1 MEELRSFVKHSY
13 IKASESAVGRAEAH
27 VNYLAF
33 RPGKDK
39 EGKKREFFSSDQDK
53 VAGEAVKEAI
63 EKQPK
68 YGVLAHKF
76 ILSPGEEGADVQ
88 QYTRAVMHDLS
99 RRKGVELDWYGI
111 VHENTANPHCHVMVM
126 GKGKEGRTY
135 KIGKAD
141 HRQIREEGDRYLRER
156 GLLKEEK
163 LRELGDSKLKE
174 RTEKVGRFFNALK
187 AGVKEYG
194 RVMEEG
200 RGTDQKDK
208 KDNKDQKDYPRLTR
222 KNRDKKEALK
232 ERDKEK
238 EKEEAALGKAP
249 TTEELLAKNARREK
263 REKAEAEK
271 KWKAYCRPIEI
282 DYQIGTELEG
292 TKQRFDRAS
301 RLEELRELEQEYKA
315 GVPWVREQ
323 MTAKDS
329 ERLSDWI
336 VEKHRDNKKLE
347 RESEKVGLIRVD
359 LGNFA
364 REVTSRSSHEEI
376 EELKQLEG
384 QGKVF
389 LTEAE
394 KQAVERWMEAK
405 KDAAEKEAD
414 GIERPEKGSVYDQD
428 GQLPSRERKRPKTD
442 KERLQDRL
450 PGAYRSEG
458 YENKKAEREV
468 RGDTEASRKEN
479 LKKQLNEQRKIEGQR
494 ETVDGAYTEKWGASL
509 SAIAAGPMGAG
520 SGGLRDL
527 GPNEALRL
535 IKIGMSQMK
544 AQKLQKAEIAKG
556 GEAQRDLA
564 DEQSKLL
571 DNREATSK
579 STGAGKEKEPGISAS
594 EAQDRQEADSFL
606 KEIKERKKK
615 EADRDQS
622 RDPDRF
628 DEWTGR

>member
-13 IKASESAVGRAEAH
+13 IRASETAVGRAEAH

-39 EGKKREFFSSDQDK
+39 EGKKREFFSSDRERVD
-53 VAGEAVKEAI
+53 GEAVKEAI

-76 ILSPGEEGADVQ
+76 ILSPGVEGADVQ
-88 QYTRAVMHDLS
+88 QYTKAVMHDLS

-111 VHENTANPHCHVMVM
+111 VHENTANPHCHVIMM

-135 KIGKAD
+135 KIGKGD

-174 RTEKVGRFFNALK
+174 RTEGVGRFFNALK

-200 RGTDQKDK
+200 RGADK
-208 KDNKDQKDYPRLTR
+208 KDQREQKYQPRLTR
-222 KNRDKKEALK
+222 K
-232 ERDKEK
+232 DKEK
-238 EKEEAALGKAP
+238 KETLREKAKQKEEAALGKAP
-249 TTEELLAKNARREK
+249 AYDELLAKNARREK
-263 REKAEAEK
+263 REKAKAEK
-271 KWKAYCRPIEI
+271 EWKAYCRPIEV
-282 DYQIGTELEG
+282 DYQRGTALEG
-292 TKQRFDRAS
+292 TKQRYDRAS
-301 RLEELRELEQEYKA
+301 RIEELRELEQEYKA

-336 VEKHRDNKKLE
+336 REKHRENKKLE
-347 RESEKVGLIRVD
+347 RESEKVGLVRVD

-376 EELKQLEG
+376 EELKQLEK

-389 LTEAE
+389 LTDAE
-394 KQAVERWMEAK
+394 KKAVERWMEE
-405 KDAAEKEAD
+405 AAEKEAE
-414 GIERPEKGSVYDQD
+414 GAGRPEKGSVYDHGAQQA
-428 GQLPSRERKRPKTD
+428 GGERKRNKTD

-450 PGAYRSEG
+450 PGAYRQEG
-458 YENKKAEREV
+458 YENQKAEREV

-564 DEQSKLL
+564 VEQSKLL
-571 DNREATSK
+571 DNREATGK
-579 STGAGKEKEPGISAS
+579 GAGEKTGIS
-594 EAQDRQEADSFL
+594 EEEVRDRQEADSFL

>member
-13 IKASESAVGRAEAH
+13 IRTSDTAVGRAEAH

-39 EGKKREFFSSDQDK
+39 EGKKREFFSGDRERVD
-53 VAGEAVKEAI
+53 GEEVKEAI

-76 ILSPGEEGADVQ
+76 ILSPGVEGADVQ
-88 QYTRAVMHDLS
+88 QYTKAVMHDLS

-135 KIGKAD
+135 KISKGD

-200 RGTDQKDK
+200 RDKDQPGRDPKGKDK
-208 KDNKDQKDYPRLTR
+208 KETLR
-222 KNRDKKEALK
+222 
-232 ERDKEK
+232 EK
-238 EKEEAALGKAP
+238 EKQKEETVFGKAP
-249 TTEELLAKNARREK
+249 KYDELLAKNARREK
-263 REKAEAEK
+263 REKAKVEK
-271 KWKAYCRPIEI
+271 EWKAYCRPIEV
-282 DYQIGTELEG
+282 DYQRGTALEG
-292 TKQRFDRAS
+292 DQQRFDRAS

-329 ERLSDWI
+329 QRLSDWI
-336 VEKHRDNKKLE
+336 KEKHRDRKKLE

-359 LGNFA
+359 LGSFA

-389 LTEAE
+389 LTAAE
-394 KQAVERWMEAK
+394 KLAVERWMEEAK
-405 KDAAEKEAD
+405 KDGAEKEPE
-414 GIERPEKGSVYDQD
+414 GLEKPEKGSAYD
-428 GQLPSRERKRPKTD
+428 REDQHSGKGKKRYKTD

-450 PGAYRSEG
+450 PGAYRQEG
-458 YENKKAEREV
+458 YENQKAEREV
-468 RGDTEASRKEN
+468 RSDTEASRKEN
-479 LKKQLNEQRKIEGQR
+479 LKKQLTEQRKIEGQR

-564 DEQSKLL
+564 VEQSKLV
-571 DNREATSK
+571 DNKEATGK
-579 STGAGKEKEPGISAS
+579 GKGAGEKTGIS
-594 EAQDRQEADSFL
+594 EEEVRDRQEADSFL

>member
-1 MEELRSFVKHSY
+1 MEEHRSFVKHSY
-13 IKASESAVGRAEAH
+13 IRASQSAAGRAKAH
-27 VNYLAF
+27 VNYVAF
-33 RPGKDK
+33 RPGKDRDK
-39 EGKKREFFSSDQDK
+39 DSKPREFFSSDQDK

-63 EKQPK
+63 DKQPK

-76 ILSPGEEGADVQ
+76 ILSPGVEGADVQ
-88 QYTRAVMHDLS
+88 QYTKAVMQDLS

-111 VHENTANPHCHVMVM
+111 VHENTANPHCHVIVM
-126 GKGKEGRTY
+126 GKGKDGRTY
-135 KIGKAD
+135 KITKAD
-141 HRQIREEGDRYLRER
+141 HRQLKEEGDRYLRER

-163 LRELGDSKLKE
+163 LREQRDSKLAE
-174 RTEKVGRFFNALK
+174 RAEKVGRFINALK

-200 RGTDQKDK
+200 RD
-208 KDNKDQKDYPRLTR
+208 KDQKDH
-222 KNRDKKEALK
+222 KQSGKDKKETQ
-232 ERDKEK
+232 RG
-238 EKEEAALGKAP
+238 KEEAVFGTAP
-249 TTEELLAKNARREK
+249 SYDQLLAKNVRRERREK
-263 REKAEAEK
+263 AKAEME
-271 KWKAYCRPIEI
+271 WKAYCRPIEV

-292 TKQRFDRAS
+292 NKQRYDRAS

-323 MTAKDS
+323 MTARDS
-329 ERLSDWI
+329 ERLSEWI
-336 VEKHRDNKKLE
+336 TEKHRDNKKLE

-359 LGNFA
+359 LGSFA

-376 EELKQLEG
+376 EELKQLEE

-389 LTEAE
+389 LTAAE
-394 KQAVERWMEAK
+394 KLAVERWMDEAK
-405 KDAAEKEAD
+405 KDAAAKEAE
-414 GIERPEKGSVYDQD
+414 GLEKSEKGSFYDREDQQP
-428 GQLPSRERKRPKTD
+428 GRERKRYKTD

-450 PGAYRSEG
+450 PGAYRQEG

-468 RGDTEASRKEN
+468 RSDTEAARKEN

-544 AQKLQKAEIAKG
+544 ARKLQKAEIAKG

-564 DEQSKLL
+564 AEQTKLV
-571 DNREATSK
+571 DNRKATGKDASK
-579 STGAGKEKEPGISAS
+579 GPGISAE
-594 EAQDRQEADSFL
+594 EARDRQEADSFL

>member
-1 MEELRSFVKHSY
+1 MEEHRSFVKHSY
-13 IKASESAVGRAEAH
+13 IRASKSGAGRAKAH
-27 VNYLAF
+27 VNYVAF

-39 EGKKREFFSSDQDK
+39 DKDSKPREFFSSDQDK

-63 EKQPK
+63 DKQPK

-76 ILSPGEEGADVQ
+76 ILSPGVEGADVQ
-88 QYTRAVMHDLS
+88 QYTKAVMQDLS
-99 RRKGVELDWYGI
+99 RRKGVELEWYGI
-111 VHENTANPHCHVMVM
+111 VHENTANPHCHVIVM
-126 GKGKEGRTY
+126 GKGKDGRTY
-135 KIGKAD
+135 KITKAD
-141 HRQIREEGDRYLRER
+141 HRQLKEEGDRYLRER

-163 LRELGDSKLKE
+163 LREQRDSKLAE
-174 RTEKVGRFFNALK
+174 RAEKVGRFINALK

-200 RGTDQKDK
+200 RDKDQKGQKQSGKDK
-208 KDNKDQKDYPRLTR
+208 KETL
-222 KNRDKKEALK
+222 
-232 ERDKEK
+232 RDKE
-238 EKEEAALGKAP
+238 EAVFGTAP
-249 TTEELLAKNARREK
+249 SYDQLLAKNVRRERREK
-263 REKAEAEK
+263 AKAEME
-271 KWKAYCRPIEI
+271 WKAYCRPIEV

-292 TKQRFDRAS
+292 NKQRYDRAS

-323 MTAKDS
+323 MTARDS
-329 ERLSDWI
+329 ERLSEWI
-336 VEKHRDNKKLE
+336 TEKHRDNKRLE

-359 LGNFA
+359 LGSFA

-376 EELKQLEG
+376 EELKQLEE

-389 LTEAE
+389 LTAAE
-394 KQAVERWMEAK
+394 KLAVERWM
-405 KDAAEKEAD
+405 DQAAEKEAE
-414 GIERPEKGSVYDQD
+414 GLEKPVKGSFYDSEDQQP
-428 GQLPSRERKRPKTD
+428 GRERKRYKTD

-450 PGAYRSEG
+450 PGAYRQEG

-468 RGDTEASRKEN
+468 RSDTEAARKEN

-544 AQKLQKAEIAKG
+544 ARKLQKAEIAKG

-564 DEQSKLL
+564 AEQTKLV
-571 DNREATSK
+571 DNREATGKDASK
-579 STGAGKEKEPGISAS
+579 GPGISAE
-594 EAQDRQEADSFL
+594 EARDRQEADSFL

>member
-13 IKASESAVGRAEAH
+13 IRASDTAVGRAEAH

-39 EGKKREFFSSDQDK
+39 EGKKREFFSSDRERVDDA
-53 VAGEAVKEAI
+53 VVKEAI

-76 ILSPGEEGADVQ
+76 ILSPGVEGADVQ
-88 QYTRAVMHDLS
+88 QYTKAVMQDLS

-111 VHENTANPHCHVMVM
+111 VHENTANPHCHVIVM

-135 KIGKAD
+135 KVSKGD
-141 HRQIREEGDRYLRER
+141 HRQIREEGDRYLKER

-163 LRELGDSKLKE
+163 LRELGNSKLKE

-200 RGTDQKDK
+200 RD
-208 KDNKDQKDYPRLTR
+208 KDQPG
-222 KNRDKKEALK
+222 RDPKGKGKKETL
-232 ERDKEK
+232 REK
-238 EKEEAALGKAP
+238 EKQKEESVFGKAP
-249 TTEELLAKNARREK
+249 KYDELLAKNARREQ
-263 REKAEAEK
+263 REKAKVEK
-271 KWKAYCRPIEI
+271 EWKAYCRPIEV
-282 DYQIGTELEG
+282 DYQRGTALEG
-292 TKQRFDRAS
+292 DKQRFDRTS

-329 ERLSDWI
+329 QRLSDWI
-336 VEKHRDNKKLE
+336 KEKHRDRKKLE

-389 LTEAE
+389 LTAAE
-394 KQAVERWMEAK
+394 KLAVERWMEEAK
-405 KDAAEKEAD
+405 TQAAEKEAE
-414 GIERPEKGSVYDQD
+414 GSEKPEKGSVYDQGD
-428 GQLPSRERKRPKTD
+428 QRPGGGRKRNKTD

-450 PGAYRSEG
+450 PGAYQKEA
-458 YENKKAEREV
+458 YENQKAEREV
-468 RGDTEASRKEN
+468 RSDTEASRKEN
-479 LKKQLNEQRKIEGQR
+479 LKKQLTEQRKIEGQR

-544 AQKLQKAEIAKG
+544 ANKLQKAEIAKG

-564 DEQSKLL
+564 VEQSKLL

-579 STGAGKEKEPGISAS
+579 STGAGTEKNTGISAE
-594 EAQDRQEADSFL
+594 EARDRQEADSFL

>member
-1 MEELRSFVKHSY
+1 MEEHRSFVKHSY
-13 IKASESAVGRAEAH
+13 IRASKSAAGRAKAH
-27 VNYLAF
+27 VNYVAF
-33 RPGKDK
+33 RPGKDRDK
-39 EGKKREFFSSDQDK
+39 GRSPREFFNSDKDQ

-63 EKQPK
+63 DRQPK

-76 ILSPGEEGADVQ
+76 ILSPGVEGADVQ
-88 QYTRAVMHDLS
+88 QYTKAVMHDLS

-111 VHENTANPHCHVMVM
+111 VHENTANPHCHVIVM
-126 GKGKEGRTY
+126 GKGKGKDGRTY
-135 KIGKAD
+135 KISKED
-141 HRQIREEGDRYLRER
+141 HRQIKEEGDRYLRER

-163 LRELGDSKLKE
+163 LREQRDSKLAE
-174 RTEKVGRFFNALK
+174 RAEKVGRFINALK

-200 RGTDQKDK
+200 RDKDQLSRDLKGKDK
-208 KDNKDQKDYPRLTR
+208 KGTQR
-222 KNRDKKEALK
+222 
-232 ERDKEK
+232 EK
-238 EKEEAALGKAP
+238 EKQKEESVFGAAP
-249 TTEELLAKNARREK
+249 SYEQLLAKNVRRERREK
-263 REKAEAEK
+263 AKAEME
-271 KWKAYCRPIEI
+271 WKAYCRPIEV
-282 DYQIGTELEG
+282 DYQIGTALEG
-292 TKQRFDRAS
+292 NKQRYDRAS

-323 MTAKDS
+323 MTARDIA
-329 ERLSDWI
+329 RLSEWI
-336 VEKHRDNKKLE
+336 TEKDRDNKKLE
-347 RESEKVGLIRVD
+347 RESEKIGLVRVD
-359 LGNFA
+359 LGSFA
-364 REVTSRSSHEEI
+364 REVTPRSSHEEI
-376 EELKQLEG
+376 EELKQLDG

-389 LTEAE
+389 LTAAE
-394 KQAVERWMEAK
+394 KLAVERWMEEAK
-405 KDAAEKEAD
+405 KDPAEKEAE
-414 GIERPEKGSVYDQD
+414 GLEKSETGSFYDRDSQQP
-428 GQLPSRERKRPKTD
+428 GKERKRFKTD
-442 KERLQDRL
+442 QERLQDRL
-450 PGAYRSEG
+450 PGAYRQEG

-468 RGDTEASRKEN
+468 RDDTEAARKEN

-544 AQKLQKAEIAKG
+544 ARKLQKAEIAKG
-556 GEAQRDLA
+556 SEAQRDLA
-564 DEQSKLL
+564 AEQSKLV
-571 DNREATSK
+571 DNREATGK
-579 STGAGKEKEPGISAS
+579 DAGAGKEKDTSKESGISAE
-594 EAQDRQEADSFL
+594 EARDRQEADSFL

>member
-13 IKASESAVGRAEAH
+13 IRASDTAVGRAEAH

-39 EGKKREFFSSDQDK
+39 EGKKREFFSSDRERVD
-53 VAGEAVKEAI
+53 GEEVKEAI

-76 ILSPGEEGADVQ
+76 ILSPGVEGADVQ
-88 QYTRAVMHDLS
+88 QYTKAVMHDLS

-111 VHENTANPHCHVMVM
+111 VHENTTNPHCHVIVM

-135 KIGKAD
+135 KIAKTD

-200 RGTDQKDK
+200 RGKDQPGRDPKGKDK
-208 KDNKDQKDYPRLTR
+208 KETLR
-222 KNRDKKEALK
+222 
-232 ERDKEK
+232 EK
-238 EKEEAALGKAP
+238 EKQKEETVFGKAP
-249 TTEELLAKNARREK
+249 KYDELLAKNARREK
-263 REKAEAEK
+263 REKAKAEK
-271 KWKAYCRPIEI
+271 EWKAYCRPIEV
-282 DYQIGTELEG
+282 DYQRGTALEG
-292 TKQRFDRAS
+292 DRQRFDRAS

-329 ERLSDWI
+329 ERLSEWI
-336 VEKHRDNKKLE
+336 REKHRDNKKLE

-359 LGNFA
+359 LGSFA

-389 LTEAE
+389 LTAAE
-394 KQAVERWMEAK
+394 KLAVERWMEEAK
-405 KDAAEKEAD
+405 KEEAKTEAAEKEAE
-414 GIERPEKGSVYDQD
+414 GSEKPEKGSVYDKD
-428 GQLPSRERKRPKTD
+428 GEHSGKGKKRYKTD

-450 PGAYRSEG
+450 PGAYRQEG
-458 YENKKAEREV
+458 YENQKAEREV
-468 RGDTEASRKEN
+468 RSDTEASRKEN

-556 GEAQRDLA
+556 GETQRDLA
-564 DEQSKLL
+564 VEQSKLV
-571 DNREATSK
+571 DNKEATGK
-579 STGAGKEKEPGISAS
+579 GKGAGEKTGIS
-594 EAQDRQEADSFL
+594 EEEVRDRQEADSFL

>member
-1 MEELRSFVKHSY
+1 MEEHRSFVKHSY
-13 IKASESAVGRAEAH
+13 IRAGKSGAGRAKAH
-27 VNYLAF
+27 VNYVAF
-33 RPGKDK
+33 RPGKDRDK
-39 EGKKREFFSSDQDK
+39 DSKPREFFSSDQDK

-63 EKQPK
+63 DKQPK

-76 ILSPGEEGADVQ
+76 ILSPGVEGADVQ
-88 QYTRAVMHDLS
+88 QYTKAVMHDLS

-111 VHENTANPHCHVMVM
+111 VHENTANPHCHVIVM
-126 GKGKEGRTY
+126 GKGKDGRTY
-135 KIGKAD
+135 KITKAD
-141 HRQIREEGDRYLRER
+141 HRQMKEEGDRYLRER

-163 LRELGDSKLKE
+163 LREQRDSKLAE
-174 RTEKVGRFFNALK
+174 RAEKVGRFINALK

-200 RGTDQKDK
+200 RDKDRKGQKQSGKDK
-208 KDNKDQKDYPRLTR
+208 KETL
-222 KNRDKKEALK
+222 
-232 ERDKEK
+232 RDKE
-238 EKEEAALGKAP
+238 EAVFGTAP
-249 TTEELLAKNARREK
+249 SYDQLLAKNVRRERREK
-263 REKAEAEK
+263 AKAEME
-271 KWKAYCRPIEI
+271 WKAYCRPIEV

-292 TKQRFDRAS
+292 NKQRYDRAS

-323 MTAKDS
+323 MTARDS
-329 ERLSDWI
+329 KRLSEWI
-336 VEKHRDNKKLE
+336 GEKHRDNKKLE

-359 LGNFA
+359 LGSFA
-364 REVTSRSSHEEI
+364 REVTPRNSHAEI
-376 EELKQLEG
+376 EELKQLEE

-389 LTEAE
+389 LTAAE
-394 KQAVERWMEAK
+394 KLAVERWMEAK
-405 KDAAEKEAD
+405 EEEAEKESE
-414 GIERPEKGSVYDQD
+414 GLERPEKGSFYDRGDQQASK
-428 GQLPSRERKRPKTD
+428 GRKRYKTD

-450 PGAYRSEG
+450 PGAYRQEG
-458 YENKKAEREV
+458 YENQKAEREV
-468 RGDTEASRKEN
+468 RSDTEAARKEN

-571 DNREATSK
+571 DNKEATGKGAS
-579 STGAGKEKEPGISAS
+579 AGKEKESGISAE
-594 EAQDRQEADSFL
+594 EARDRQEADSFL

>member
-13 IKASESAVGRAEAH
+13 IRASPTAVGRAEAH

-39 EGKKREFFSSDQDK
+39 EGQKREFFSSDRERVD
-53 VAGEAVKEAI
+53 GEVVKEAI

-76 ILSPGEEGADVQ
+76 ILSPGVEGADVQ
-88 QYTRAVMHDLS
+88 QYTKAVMHDLS

-111 VHENTANPHCHVMVM
+111 VHENTANPHCHVIVM

-135 KIGKAD
+135 KILKAD

-163 LRELGDSKLKE
+163 LRELGDTKQKE

-200 RGTDQKDK
+200 RDKDQPGRDPKGKDK
-208 KDNKDQKDYPRLTR
+208 KETLR
-222 KNRDKKEALK
+222 
-232 ERDKEK
+232 EK
-238 EKEEAALGKAP
+238 EKQKEETVFGKAP
-249 TTEELLAKNARREK
+249 KYDELLAKNARREK
-263 REKAEAEK
+263 REKAKAEK
-271 KWKAYCRPIEI
+271 EWKAYCRPIEV
-282 DYQIGTELEG
+282 DYQRGTALEG
-292 TKQRFDRAS
+292 DKQRFDRAS
-301 RLEELRELEQEYKA
+301 RIDELRELEQEYKA

-336 VEKHRDNKKLE
+336 REKHRDNKKLE

-359 LGNFA
+359 LGSFA

-389 LTEAE
+389 LTAAE
-394 KQAVERWMEAK
+394 KLAVERWMNEAK
-405 KDAAEKEAD
+405 KDTAEKEAE
-414 GIERPEKGSVYDQD
+414 GSEKPEKGSAYD
-428 GQLPSRERKRPKTD
+428 REEQQTGGGRKRNKTD
-442 KERLQDRL
+442 KERLQERL
-450 PGAYRSEG
+450 PGAYQKEA
-458 YENKKAEREV
+458 YENQKAEREV
-468 RGDTEASRKEN
+468 RSDTEASRKEN

-564 DEQSKLL
+564 VEQSKLV
-571 DNREATSK
+571 DNKEATGK
-579 STGAGKEKEPGISAS
+579 GKGAGEKTGISQE
-594 EAQDRQEADSFL
+594 EARDRQEADSFL
-606 KEIKERKKK
+606 KEIKDRKKK

>member
-1 MEELRSFVKHSY
+1 MEEHRSFVKHSY
-13 IKASESAVGRAEAH
+13 IRASKSGAGRAKAH
-27 VNYLAF
+27 VNYVAF
-33 RPGKDK
+33 RPGKDRDK
-39 EGKKREFFSSDQDK
+39 DSKPREFFSSDQDH

-63 EKQPK
+63 DKQPK

-76 ILSPGEEGADVQ
+76 ILSPGVEGADVQ
-88 QYTRAVMHDLS
+88 QYTKAVMQDLS

-111 VHENTANPHCHVMVM
+111 VHENTANPHCHVIVM
-126 GKGKEGRTY
+126 GKGKDGRTY
-135 KIGKAD
+135 KITKAD
-141 HRQIREEGDRYLRER
+141 HRQLKEEGDRYLRER

-163 LRELGDSKLKE
+163 LREQRDSKLAE
-174 RTEKVGRFFNALK
+174 RAEKVSRFINALK

-200 RGTDQKDK
+200 RG
-208 KDNKDQKDYPRLTR
+208 KDQPGRDPKA
-222 KNRDKKEALK
+222 RDKKETP
-232 ERDKEK
+232 REK
-238 EKEEAALGKAP
+238 EKQKEEALFGTAP
-249 TTEELLAKNARREK
+249 TYDQLLAKNVRRERREK
-263 REKAEAEK
+263 AKAEME
-271 KWKAYCRPIEI
+271 WKAYCRPIEV
-282 DYQIGTELEG
+282 DYQIGTALEG
-292 TKQRFDRAS
+292 NKQRFDRAS
-301 RLEELRELEQEYKA
+301 RIEELRELEQEYKA

-323 MTAKDS
+323 MTARDG
-329 ERLSDWI
+329 ERLSEWI
-336 VEKHRDNKKLE
+336 REKHRDKERLE

-359 LGNFA
+359 LGSFA
-364 REVTSRSSHEEI
+364 REVTPRSSHAEI
-376 EELKQLEG
+376 EELKQLEE

-389 LTEAE
+389 LTAAE
-394 KQAVERWMEAK
+394 KLAVERWMEAK
-405 KDAAEKEAD
+405 EEEAEKEYE
-414 GIERPEKGSVYDQD
+414 GLGRPEKGSFYDRGDQQA
-428 GQLPSRERKRPKTD
+428 GRERKRYKTD

-450 PGAYRSEG
+450 PGAYRQEG
-458 YENKKAEREV
+458 YENQKAEREV
-468 RGDTEASRKEN
+468 RDNTEAARKEN

-564 DEQSKLL
+564 VEQSKLL
-571 DNREATSK
+571 DNREATGKDASK
-579 STGAGKEKEPGISAS
+579 GPGISAE
-594 EAQDRQEADSFL
+594 EARDRQEADSFL

>member
-13 IKASESAVGRAEAH
+13 IRTSETAVGRAEAH

-39 EGKKREFFSSDQDK
+39 EGKKREFFSSDRERVDDA
-53 VAGEAVKEAI
+53 VVKEAI

-76 ILSPGEEGADVQ
+76 ILSPGVEGADVQ
-88 QYTRAVMHDLS
+88 QYTKAVMHDLS

-111 VHENTANPHCHVMVM
+111 VHENTANPHCHVIVM

-135 KIGKAD
+135 KISKAD

-163 LRELGDSKLKE
+163 LRELGESKQKE

-200 RGTDQKDK
+200 RGKDQAVQKQLVPKHPGKDK
-208 KDNKDQKDYPRLTR
+208 KETQR
-222 KNRDKKEALK
+222 
-232 ERDKEK
+232 EK
-238 EKEEAALGKAP
+238 EKQKEEAVFGKAP
-249 TTEELLAKNARREK
+249 KYDELLAKSARREK
-263 REKAEAEK
+263 REKAKVEK
-271 KWKAYCRPIEI
+271 EWKAYCRPIEV
-282 DYQIGTELEG
+282 DYQRGTALEG
-292 TKQRFDRAS
+292 DKQRFDRAS

-336 VEKHRDNKKLE
+336 REKHRDNKKLE

-389 LTEAE
+389 LTDAE
-394 KQAVERWMEAK
+394 KLAVERWMEEAK
-405 KDAAEKEAD
+405 TDAAEKEAE
-414 GIERPEKGSVYDQD
+414 GSERPEKGSVYDKAEQQP
-428 GQLPSRERKRPKTD
+428 GKGKKRNKTD

-450 PGAYRSEG
+450 PGAYRQEG
-458 YENKKAEREV
+458 YENQKAEREV
-468 RGDTEASRKEN
+468 RSDTEASRKEN
-479 LKKQLNEQRKIEGQR
+479 LKKQLTEQRKIEGQR

-564 DEQSKLL
+564 VEQSKLV
-571 DNREATSK
+571 DNREATGKDASK
-579 STGAGKEKEPGISAS
+579 GTGEKTGISQE
-594 EAQDRQEADSFL
+594 EARDRQEADSFL

>member
-1 MEELRSFVKHSY
+1 MEEHRSFVKHSY
-13 IKASESAVGRAEAH
+13 IRASQSAAGRAKAH
-27 VNYLAF
+27 VNYVAF
-33 RPGKDK
+33 RPGKDRDK
-39 EGKKREFFSSDQDK
+39 ESKPREFFSSDREQ

-63 EKQPK
+63 DKQPK

-76 ILSPGEEGADVQ
+76 ILSPGVEGADVQ
-88 QYTRAVMHDLS
+88 QYTKAVMQDLS

-111 VHENTANPHCHVMVM
+111 VHENTANPHCHVIVM
-126 GKGKEGRTY
+126 GKGKDGRTY
-135 KIGKAD
+135 KITKAD
-141 HRQIREEGDRYLRER
+141 HRQLKEEGDQYLRER

-163 LRELGDSKLKE
+163 LREQRDSKLAE
-174 RTEKVGRFFNALK
+174 RAEKVGRFINALK

-200 RGTDQKDK
+200 RDKDQPSRDPKAKDK
-208 KDNKDQKDYPRLTR
+208 KETLR
-222 KNRDKKEALK
+222 
-232 ERDKEK
+232 EK
-238 EKEEAALGKAP
+238 EKQKEEAVFGTAP
-249 TTEELLAKNARREK
+249 TYEQLLAKNVRREK
-263 REKAEAEK
+263 REKAKAEME
-271 KWKAYCRPIEI
+271 WKAYCRPIEV

-292 TKQRFDRAS
+292 NKQRYDRAS
-301 RLEELRELEQEYKA
+301 RIDELRELEQEYKV

-323 MTAKDS
+323 VTARDS
-329 ERLSDWI
+329 ERLSEWI
-336 VEKHRDNKKLE
+336 REKHRDNKKLE
-347 RESEKVGLIRVD
+347 RESEKVRLIRVD
-359 LGNFA
+359 LGSFA
-364 REVTSRSSHEEI
+364 REVTSRSSHDEL
-376 EELKQLEG
+376 EELRQLE
-384 QGKVF
+384 QRGKVF
-389 LTEAE
+389 LTAAE
-394 KQAVERWMEAK
+394 KLAVDRWM
-405 KDAAEKEAD
+405 DQAAEKEAE
-414 GIERPEKGSVYDQD
+414 GLEKSETGSFYDRESQQP
-428 GQLPSRERKRPKTD
+428 GRERKRYKTD

-450 PGAYRSEG
+450 PGAYRQEG
-458 YENKKAEREV
+458 YENQKVEREV
-468 RGDTEASRKEN
+468 RGNTEASRKEN

-564 DEQSKLL
+564 VEQTKLV
-571 DNREATSK
+571 DNREAT
-579 STGAGKEKEPGISAS
+579 GNDVGKGTGISAG